1 MSRQEAHLRSPVAL
15 AVSTAAPPSTTES
28 LKPWP
33 DSACCRRDTGS
44 RLDWSWQ
51 GSSSNSSSSAIIE
64 TGRQRHPGVGMAD
77 LAMGGTRGG
86 GGRAGPGRLTK
97 AGIFNHPRKSLV
109 WTGKIQGATCSSRS
123 AFQALFRPV
132 WAC

>member
-28 LKPWP
+28 SKPWP

-77 LAMGGTRGG
+77 LAMGGTRDR
-86 GGRAGPGRLTK
+86 GGRGPARGRRAGRLTK
-97 AGIFNHPRKSLV
+97 AGIFN
-109 WTGKIQGATCSSRS
+109 IQYR
-123 AFQALFRPV
+123 QP
-132 WAC
+132 